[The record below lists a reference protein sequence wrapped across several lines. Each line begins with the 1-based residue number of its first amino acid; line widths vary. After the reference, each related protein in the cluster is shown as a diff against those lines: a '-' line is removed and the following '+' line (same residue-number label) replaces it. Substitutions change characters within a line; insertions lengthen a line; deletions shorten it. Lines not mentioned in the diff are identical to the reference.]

1 MRRAQPR
8 RAAPPAPGR
17 DAWRA
22 DIAGLNLAWLLAAR
36 QAAQSDTQEA
46 ALVFGLDRELRDRL
60 CTASLDDL
68 RRLARS
74 GLLLFRPRF
83 PEPLRQECAGE
94 AGGSALGPALQS
106 ILLAAEEVAP
116 R

>member
-1 MRRAQPR
+1 MTRAQPR
-8 RAAPPAPGR
+8 RTTAPAPAR
-17 DAWRA
+17 HPWRA

-83 PEPLRQECAGE
+83 PEPLGQGCTSE